1 MSTEQKTRIIDTWQG
16 EQQGDTERATEVV
29 GSADTMPDAF
39 SESAQAA
46 LPSTLNAPPASRWP
60 GRLVR
65 LALAAGLGGAVL
77 QWGQWSWA
85 AWQWQP
91 LWGALVGGI
100 GLALAGSGLLAWRD
114 LRRQRHRLSSL
125 EQLRAEMQ
133 QAMAE
138 HDQRL
143 AVDWLDRPCSVSTPI
158 HRWPA
163 TCARRVRGWTAPTAR
178 RKWPGG

>member
-85 AWQWQP
+85 AWQWQQ
-91 LWGALVGGI
+91 LQHSEWQQEGGDVAAGA
-100 GLALAGSGLLAWRD
+100 AKFPAGQTHSGN
-114 LRRQRHRLSSL
+114 
-125 EQLRAEMQ
+125 E
-133 QAMAE
+133 
-138 HDQRL
+138 
-143 AVDWLDRPCSVSTPI
+143 
-158 HRWPA
+158 
-163 TCARRVRGWTAPTAR
+163 
-178 RKWPGG
+178 